1 MSYSHIQIAIFYSM
15 LILVDNIYIDIEDDM
30 MQVFCALSWGL
41 RPSSR
46 LSTMKAERGKKKNFF
61 CFSYIKVLLQRLNE
75 RMQKLHLIP
84 EAIIGIISVFCF
96 CLLPKC
102 MSA

>member
-30 MQVFCALSWGL
+30 MQVFCALFWGV

-46 LSTMKAERGKKKNFF
+46 LQWKQKETVH
-61 CFSYIKVLLQRLNE
+61 FSVRK
-75 RMQKLHLIP
+75 
-84 EAIIGIISVFCF
+84 
-96 CLLPKC
+96 
-102 MSA
+102 

>member
-30 MQVFCALSWGL
+30 MQVFCALSWGV

-46 LSTMKAERGKKKNFF
+46 LSTMKAERDCSLLCKEVSRLFDACGLVEE
-61 CFSYIKVLLQRLNE
+61 YINWSQESLE
-75 RMQKLHLIP
+75 
-84 EAIIGIISVFCF
+84 G
-96 CLLPKC
+96 
-102 MSA
+102 